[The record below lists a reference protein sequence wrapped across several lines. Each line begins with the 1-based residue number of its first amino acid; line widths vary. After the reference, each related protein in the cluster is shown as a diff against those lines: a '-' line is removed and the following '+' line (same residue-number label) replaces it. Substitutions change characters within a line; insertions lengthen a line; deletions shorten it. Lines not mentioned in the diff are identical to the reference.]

1 MSSFVDIVRIKLKAG
16 DGGDG
21 KVSFHREKFVQAG
34 GPDGG
39 DGGRGGDIV
48 FVADPGM
55 HTLLDFRY
63 NRKFFAEAGAPGGA
77 GRASGKSG
85 ADLVIKVP
93 PGTIVRDLSNDK
105 VLADVREPNVPRA
118 VLHGG
123 RGGWGNSHFANSIR
137 QAPSFAKPGVRTKV
151 FDVQLELKTIA
162 DVGLVGFPNV
172 GKSTILS
179 VLTAAK
185 PKIAN
190 YHFTT
195 LLPNLGVV
203 KARTDGFVLAD
214 IPGLI
219 EGASEGAG
227 LGYEFLRHV
236 ERTRLLLHVLDI
248 SGSEG
253 RDPLEDREIINRELS
268 RYKELDKKPQ
278 ILVCNKM
285 DLPGAEENLARL
297 KEAVQGTDTQI
308 FAVSAAT
315 AQGFAPLVDACVRAL
330 SQIPPVESF
339 EEESAADEFAAAPPL
354 PCAGRTRTMS
364 SKARLWTRCFCACT
378 WTTPRAWRTLSGRFA
393 AWASSTRFA
402 QRARPTAT
410 RFAWARLNSSSSTNK
425 GGLFHAPYI
434 ETARAAARP
443 FQWL

>member
-1 MSSFVDIVRIKLKAG
+1 MASSFVDIVRVKLKAG
-16 DGGDG
+16 NGGDG
-21 KVSFHREKFVQAG
+21 KVNFHREKFVQAG

-39 DGGRGGDIV
+39 DGGKGGDIV

-55 HTLLDFRY
+55 HTLLDFRF
-63 NRKFFAEAGAPGGA
+63 NRKFYAESGMIGGPS
-77 GRASGKSG
+77 RSNGKSG
-85 ADLVIKVP
+85 EDLIIKVP
-93 PGTIVRDLSNDK
+93 MGTVIRDMATNE
-105 VLADVREPNVPRA
+105 VIADISEPNVPRV

-137 QAPSFAKPGVRTKV
+137 QAPNFAKPGIKTEV
-151 FDVQLELKTIA
+151 FDVQLELKSIA

-203 KARTDGFVLAD
+203 KAHNDGFVLAD

-248 SGSEG
+248 SGCEG
-253 RDPLEDREIINRELS
+253 RDPLEDLDIINSELEKYRELS
-268 RYKELDKKPQ
+268 KKPQ
-278 ILVCNKM
+278 IIVCNKM
-285 DLPGAEENLARL
+285 DLPDSEENLQRL
-297 KEAVQGTDTQI
+297 KDKLEGTDTII
-308 FAVSAAT
+308 FPVSAAT
-315 AQGFAPLVDACVRAL
+315 VQGFTPLVDACMKMLAE
-330 SQIPPVESF
+330 IPVPDSY
-339 EEESAADEFAAAPPL
+339 EEDSTWEEF
-354 PCAGRTRTMS
+354 
-364 SKARLWTRCFCACT
+364 
-378 WTTPRAWRTLSGRFA
+378 RTLTDAPFTVRRENEWFVVEGSAVEDLLYRINMEDDESMAYFERTLRRLGIIDALRQA
-393 AWASSTRFA
+393 G
-402 QRARPTAT
+402 AT
-410 RFAWARLNSSSSTNK
+410 DGDSVRLGEVEFDFIN
-425 GGLFHAPYI
+425 
-434 ETARAAARP
+434 
-443 FQWL
+443 

>member
-1 MSSFVDIVRIKLKAG
+1 MASSFVDIVRIKLKAG
-16 DGGDG
+16 NGGDG
-21 KVSFHREKFVQAG
+21 KVNFHREKFVQAG

-39 DGGRGGDIV
+39 DGGKGGDIV

-55 HTLLDFRY
+55 HTLLDFRF
-63 NRKFFAEAGAPGGA
+63 NRKFYAEPGMIG
-77 GRASGKSG
+77 GPSRSNGKSG
-85 ADLVIKVP
+85 EDLIIKVP
-93 PGTIVRDLSNDK
+93 MGTVIRDMANDEII
-105 VLADVREPNVPRA
+105 ADIQEPNVPRI

-137 QAPSFAKPGVRTKV
+137 QAPNFAKPGIKTEV

-195 LLPNLGVV
+195 LLPNLCVV
-203 KARTDGFVLAD
+203 KAHSDGFVLAD

-248 SGSEG
+248 SGCEG
-253 RDPLEDREIINRELS
+253 RDPLSDLDIINNELDK
-268 RYKELDKKPQ
+268 YKELSKKPQ
-278 ILVCNKM
+278 IIVCNKM
-285 DLPGAEENLARL
+285 DLPEAEENLKRL
-297 KEAVQGTDTQI
+297 KEKLEGTDTLI
-308 FAVSAAT
+308 FPVSAAT
-315 AQGFAPLVDACVRAL
+315 VQGFAPLVEECMRKL
-330 SQIPPVESF
+330 KELPEIESF
-339 EEESAADEFAAAPPL
+339 EEDSAWEEF
-354 PCAGRTRTMS
+354 
-364 SKARLWTRCFCACT
+364 K
-378 WTTPRAWRTLSGRFA
+378 TLSEEPFTVRRENEWFVVEGPVVDDLIYRINMDDDESMAFFERSLRRLGIIDA
-393 AWASSTRFA
+393 LREAG
-402 QRARPTAT
+402 AT
-410 RFAWARLNSSSSTNK
+410 DGDSVRLGEVEFDFIN
-425 GGLFHAPYI
+425 
-434 ETARAAARP
+434 
-443 FQWL
+443 